1 MKLTLWEADIGKVTE
16 DNSYRFENM
25 MVRSYNDCKYL
36 SMPKDGGRITQRED
50 IGEVAGDDHGLD
62 DTTIEA
68 AEVAAVIKL
77 DTYAACIACKS
88 KVQQNSDKLGRCTK
102 CSTMQCLSKCTQQ
115 MSAKLVIAN
124 NTATEF
130 LTLLAF
136 GTNVSDIA
144 MNMNVTEEQLLEAP
158 PFTFTY
164 NNNVIT
170 SVVRPHSD
178 SISTGMS

>member
-1 MKLTLWEADIGKVTE
+1 MQKDITLDRLTTKNDFERISVTAKVTGIGETMKVSGGIAKQDAIIADSTGVVKLTLWEANIGKVTE

-25 MVRSYNDCKYL
+25 MVQSYNDCKYL
-36 SMPKDGGRITQRED
+36 SMPKDGGSITQRDD

-77 DTYAACIACKS
+77 DTYAACKS

-115 MSAKLVIAN
+115 MSAKLN
-124 NTATEF
+124 FTASS
-130 LTLLAF
+130 LHCMPDA
-136 GTNVSDIA
+136 
-144 MNMNVTEEQLLEAP
+144 
-158 PFTFTY
+158 
-164 NNNVIT
+164 
-170 SVVRPHSD
+170 
-178 SISTGMS
+178 